1 MLEPTQ
7 DAGWVGNRGRA
18 QTRLMLHR
26 SAGGWDSACPSL
38 SFWGPEKHVHPASPQ
53 DGDGTQGKYAATS
66 PTPKTTSHQRTH
78 RPRGPDPGRP
88 PPARPAGAA
97 ASGTARRTTS
107 QRRAGPPEHTGGRH
121 GYAHRVRKAPAP
133 ATSHLCPL
141 TLRLPRRPH
150 LHHIKSRLVTAPKR
164 QPHLSPT
171 GGGAAMMHRRTARFS
186 PTTTPTSLR
195 CFFSKL
201 RPFPY
206 PPFFP

>member
-1 MLEPTQ
+1 MPIPVVLGSRE
-7 DAGWVGNRGRA
+7 
-18 QTRLMLHR
+18 TRY
-26 SAGGWDSACPSL
+26 
-38 SFWGPEKHVHPASPQ
+38 PASPQ

-107 QRRAGPPEHTGGRH
+107 QRRAGPPEHTGVRH
-121 GYAHRVRKAPAP
+121 GCAHRVRKAPAP

-150 LHHIKSRLVTAPKR
+150 LHHIKSRFVTAPKR

-171 GGGAAMMHRRTARFS
+171 GGGGGGERRDAAQAHCAVLPDDHAHFS
-186 PTTTPTSLR
+186 SL
-195 CFFSKL
+195 FL
-201 RPFPY
+201 LQT
-206 PPFFP
+206 PPFSVPSFLSLGSNPTNLQRP